1 MAADWEAMMKLMI
14 RAKQDPK
21 LAAGL
26 ERLGSLME
34 SEEGAALAR
43 VMTDGGSDVLK
54 AASEAMLR
62 GDKAAAKAALARL
75 LSTKEGAAAASKLAD
90 LVSRG

>member
-34 SEEGAALAR
+34 SEKGAALAR
-43 VMTDGGSDVLK
+43 VMADGGSDVLK

>member
-43 VMTDGGSDVLK
+43 VMADGGSDVLK

-62 GDKAAAKAALARL
+62 GDKASAKAALARL

>member
-43 VMTDGGSDVLK
+43 VMADGGSDVLK

>member
-34 SEEGAALAR
+34 SEEGASLAR
-43 VMTDGGSDVLK
+43 VMADGGSDVLK

>member
-43 VMTDGGSDVLK
+43 VMADGGSDVLK

-75 LSTKEGAAAASKLAD
+75 ISTPAGAAAASKLAD